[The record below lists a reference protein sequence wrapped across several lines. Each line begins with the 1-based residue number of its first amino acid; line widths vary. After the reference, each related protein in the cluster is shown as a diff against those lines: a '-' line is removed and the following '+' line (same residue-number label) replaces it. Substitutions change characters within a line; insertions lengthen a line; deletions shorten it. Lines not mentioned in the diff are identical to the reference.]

1 MATVQRRGEAL
12 IAVSVKVDLAGEASG
27 KDRRGSRTLV
37 ERLTASELNRQHHPE
52 ARLSRSRSDLDL
64 ATMLMDDDVVCDM
77 QAQACASTRSFRSK
91 EGFENAR
98 LDLGRDSW
106 PVVDGL
112 DG

>member
-1 MATVQRRGEAL
+1 
-12 IAVSVKVDLAGEASG
+12 
-27 KDRRGSRTLV
+27 
-37 ERLTASELNRQHHPE
+37 
-52 ARLSRSRSDLDL
+52 
-64 ATMLMDDDVVCDM
+64 MLMDDDVVCDM